1 MWYKTKQNELIN
13 LSLVAVL
20 SIDKTKIYFN
30 FGGDEDYTY
39 EFFETEEE
47 TKRRYAYIETAL
59 EVF

>member
-1 MWYKTKQNELIN
+1 MWYKTNQNELIN

-30 FGGDEDYTY
+30 FGSDEDYTY

-47 TKRRYAYIETAL
+47 AKKRYAYIETAL